1 MINTEVIFLV
11 NYDNDI
17 CLENLFSNENGEK
30 FLSIS
35 VLQTAFN
42 VAYEGLILIDKNYN
56 ILKINTMGL
65 NILNST
71 EDKLKKYSIK
81 DILRNFNFIEDCL
94 QKGIHKFSIDSSFF
108 IDNNSIR
115 CITNIM
121 PVKFQDS
128 IIGAIVSIRDTRHIH
143 KLVNNVVGYKASY
156 TFDDII
162 TKNQKMKSI
171 IELAKKA
178 SESDCSIL
186 IDGNSGTGKELFAQ
200 AIHNHSNRCHGPF
213 VAVNCAAIP
222 RELVESELFGYE
234 KGAFTGASKGGYPG
248 KFELADGG
256 TIFLDEIGELPLDI
270 QSKLL
275 RVLDNLKIMRV
286 GGTHEKK
293 IDIRVLAATN
303 RNLSEEVSNKNFRGD
318 LYYRLNVINVHLI
331 PLKDRTEDVEAL
343 TNCFVDKLNI
353 KNPGNFKKIAPEF
366 MDKLKAYHWP
376 GNVRELRNIVERS
389 YYICEDNTI
398 TDKFLNNKLMKNE
411 HHNCCIGKEEPIV
424 PLDIL
429 EHKAIEKALIHCKG
443 NIVQASE
450 LLGISRA
457 TIYRKINKYNIDLNE
472 ILEDKQD

>member
-1 MINTEVIFLV
+1 MV
-11 NYDNDI
+11 NYDNTI
-17 CLENLFSNENGEK
+17 CLNDLFSDENGDK
-30 FLSIS
+30 FLSTS
-35 VLQTAFN
+35 VLQTAFT
-42 VAYEGLILIDKNYN
+42 VAYEGLILIDKDYN
-56 ILKINTMGL
+56 IIKINTMGL

-81 DILRNFNFIEDCL
+81 DIIKNYNFIEDCL
-94 QKGIHKFSIDSSFF
+94 EKGIHKFSIDSSFF
-108 IDNNSIR
+108 INNNSIR

-121 PVKFQDS
+121 PVKLNDS
-128 IIGAIVSIRDTRHIH
+128 IIGAIIAIRDTRHIH

-200 AIHNHSNRCHGPF
+200 AIHNHSDRHHGPF

-293 IDIRVLAATN
+293 IDIRILAATN
-303 RNLSEEVSNKNFRGD
+303 KNLSEEVSNKTFRGD

-331 PLKDRTEDVEAL
+331 SLKDRSEDIEAL
-343 TNCFVDKLNI
+343 TNYFVDKLNI
-353 KNPGNFKKIAPEF
+353 KNPGNFKKISPEF
-366 MDKLKAYHWP
+366 MDKLKTYHWP

-389 YYICEDNTI
+389 YYICEDNII
-398 TDKFLNNKLMKNE
+398 TDKFLSTKLTQNQ
-411 HHNCCIGKEEPIV
+411 HHSCCTRKEEPIV
-424 PLDIL
+424 PLDVL
-429 EHKAIEKALIHCKG
+429 EHKAIENALVHCRG
-443 NIVQASE
+443 NVVQSSE

-457 TIYRKINKYNIDLNE
+457 TIYRKITKYNINLNE
-472 ILEDKQD
+472 ILETKND

>member
-1 MINTEVIFLV
+1 MVNDDNTINL
-11 NYDNDI
+11 D
-17 CLENLFSNENGEK
+17 NLFSNENSEK
-30 FLSIS
+30 FLSVS
-35 VLQTAFN
+35 VLQVAFN
-42 VAYEGLILIDKNYN
+42 VAYEGLILVDNNYN
-56 ILKINTMGL
+56 IIKINTMGL

-71 EDKLKKYSIK
+71 EDKLKGSSIK
-81 DILRNFNFIEDCL
+81 DILKNYGFIQDCL
-94 QKGIHKFSIDSSFF
+94 ENGTHKFSIDSCFF
-108 IDNNSIR
+108 IGNNSIR

-121 PVKFQDS
+121 AVRLHNS
-128 IIGAIVSIRDTRHIH
+128 IVGAILTMRDTRHIH

-156 TFDDII
+156 AFEDII

-200 AIHNHSNRCHGPF
+200 AIHNHSDRHHGPF

-256 TIFLDEIGELPLDI
+256 TIFLDEIGELPLDV

-303 RNLSEEVSNKNFRGD
+303 RNLAEEVSNKNFRGD
-318 LYYRLNVINVHLI
+318 LYYRLNVINIHLI
-331 PLKDRTEDVEAL
+331 PLNDRVEDIEAL
-343 TNCFVDKLNI
+343 TNYFIDKLNI

-366 MDKLKAYHWP
+366 MDKLKCYSWP
-376 GNVRELRNIVERS
+376 GNVRELRNVVERS
-389 YYICEDNTI
+389 YYICENNII
-398 TDKFLNNKLMKNE
+398 TDKFLNSKLIKTGSV
-411 HHNCCIGKEEPIV
+411 NCSVDEKEPII
-424 PLDIL
+424 PLDVL
-429 EHKAIEKALIHCKG
+429 EHKAIKNALFHCKG

-457 TIYRKINKYNIDLNE
+457 TIYRKINKYNINVNY
-472 ILEDKQD
+472 

>member
-1 MINTEVIFLV
+1 MIINTNHIESLDLKSLV
-11 NYDNDI
+11 NNDENKSLEH
-17 CLENLFSNENGEK
+17 CLFESTL
-30 FLSIS
+30 
-35 VLQTAFN
+35 N
-42 VAYEGLILIDKNYN
+42 VAYEGLIIIDTNFN
-56 ILKINTMGL
+56 IIKTNVMAL

-71 EDKLKKYSIK
+71 EDKIKKFSIK
-81 DILRNFNFIEDCL
+81 DIVKTHGFIDDCIEN
-94 QKGIHKFSIDSSFF
+94 GNHKFSVDCNFYI
-108 IDNNSIR
+108 NNNCIK

-121 PVKFQDS
+121 AVKFEDK
-128 IIGAIVSIRDTRHIH
+128 ILGAVLALRDTRHIH

-171 IELAKKA
+171 IEFAKKA

-186 IDGNSGTGKELFAQ
+186 IEGNSGTGKELFAQ
-200 AIHNHSNRCHGPF
+200 AIHNHSNRRHGPF

-286 GGTHEKK
+286 GGTYEKK
-293 IDIRVLAATN
+293 VNVRVIAATN
-303 RNLSEEVSNKNFRGD
+303 RKLNDEVTNKNFRGD
-318 LYYRLNVINVHLI
+318 LYYRLNVINVHII
-331 PLKDRTEDVEAL
+331 PLKNRIEDVETL
-343 TNCFVDKLNI
+343 TSYFIDKLNI
-353 KNPGNFKKIAPEF
+353 KNPGNFKKVSPEF
-366 MDKLKAYHWP
+366 IDKLKCYNWP

-389 YYICEDNTI
+389 YYICEGDLI
-398 TDKFLNNKLMKNE
+398 TDKYLSDKLNK
-411 HHNCCIGKEEPIV
+411 PITSDETTSTLNLNHV
-424 PLDIL
+424 NINDEVIPLSEL
-429 EHKAIEKALIHCKG
+429 EHKAIKNALIHCKG
-443 NIVQASE
+443 NIIQVSK

-457 TIYRKINKYNIDLNE
+457 TIYRKINKYNIN
-472 ILEDKQD
+472 IEDIIKE

>member
-1 MINTEVIFLV
+1 
-11 NYDNDI
+11 
-17 CLENLFSNENGEK
+17 
-30 FLSIS
+30 
-35 VLQTAFN
+35 
-42 VAYEGLILIDKNYN
+42 
-56 ILKINTMGL
+56 
-65 NILNST
+65 
-71 EDKLKKYSIK
+71 
-81 DILRNFNFIEDCL
+81 
-94 QKGIHKFSIDSSFF
+94 
-108 IDNNSIR
+108 
-115 CITNIM
+115 M
-121 PVKFQDS
+121 PVKLQDS
-128 IIGAIVSIRDTRHIH
+128 IIGAIISIRDTRHIH

-331 PLKDRTEDVEAL
+331 PLKDRVEDVEAL

-353 KNPGNFKKIAPEF
+353 KNPGNFKK
-366 MDKLKAYHWP
+366 
-376 GNVRELRNIVERS
+376 
-389 YYICEDNTI
+389 
-398 TDKFLNNKLMKNE
+398 
-411 HHNCCIGKEEPIV
+411 
-424 PLDIL
+424 
-429 EHKAIEKALIHCKG
+429 
-443 NIVQASE
+443 
-450 LLGISRA
+450 
-457 TIYRKINKYNIDLNE
+457 
-472 ILEDKQD
+472 

>member
-1 MINTEVIFLV
+1 
-11 NYDNDI
+11 
-17 CLENLFSNENGEK
+17 
-30 FLSIS
+30 
-35 VLQTAFN
+35 
-42 VAYEGLILIDKNYN
+42 
-56 ILKINTMGL
+56 
-65 NILNST
+65 
-71 EDKLKKYSIK
+71 
-81 DILRNFNFIEDCL
+81 
-94 QKGIHKFSIDSSFF
+94 
-108 IDNNSIR
+108 
-115 CITNIM
+115 
-121 PVKFQDS
+121 
-128 IIGAIVSIRDTRHIH
+128 
-143 KLVNNVVGYKASY
+143 
-156 TFDDII
+156 
-162 TKNQKMKSI
+162 MKSI
-171 IELAKKA
+171 VELAKKA

-331 PLKDRTEDVEAL
+331 PLKDRVEDVEAL

-389 YYICEDNTI
+389 YYICEDNII

-472 ILEDKQD
+472 ILEDKQN